1 MPRSGIA
8 GSFGNSAFSFLRK
21 FHTVFHRGCVNF
33 HSHQQCKRVPFLYTS
48 GLTLDIAS
56 LTAPLH
62 VHMHVCACTHTH
74 AHTHSFVRLAALLQT
89 FRVLSISPTTLYYK
103 ILFLDMLIQLE
114 FKVPKGRPWILPA
127 CDNIPNSI
135 THDRHSIN
143 WMNKWIIRE
152 GWI

>member
-21 FHTVFHRGCVNF
+21 FHIVFHRGCINF
-33 HSHQQCKRVPFLYTS
+33 HSHQQCRRVPFLYTS
-48 GLTLDIAS
+48 GLILDIAS

-62 VHMHVCACTHTH
+62 VHARTHTH
-74 AHTHSFVRLAALLQT
+74 THTHTHSSVRLAALLQT
-89 FRVLSISPTTLYYK
+89 VRVLNISPATLCYK

-127 CDNIPNSI
+127 YDNIPNSI
-135 THDRHSIN
+135 THERHSIN

-152 GWI
+152 GWM

>member
-21 FHTVFHRGCVNF
+21 FHTVFHRGCINL
-33 HSHQQCKRVPFLYTS
+33 HSHQQCRRVPFLYTL
-48 GLTLDIAS
+48 GLILDIAF

-62 VHMHVCACTHTH
+62 VHTHTH
-74 AHTHSFVRLAALLQT
+74 THPHTHSSVTLAALLRT
-89 FRVLSISPTTLYYK
+89 FRVLSISPTTLCYK

-135 THDRHSIN
+135 THGRHSIN
-143 WMNKWIIRE
+143 WMNKRIIRE
-152 GWI
+152 GWM